1 MAQLLFPYATAI
13 ILIRV
18 LGAAKCEGGSTPFA
32 RLYATTMSKV
42 VVLTNTLHLLG
53 GGGLR
58 GHIGAKVRHICS
70 V

>member
-1 MAQLLFPYATAI
+1 MAQLLCYCSAI

-18 LGAAKCEGGSTPFA
+18 LGAAKCEDGSTPFA
-32 RLYATTMSKV
+32 RLYATSMSKV